1 MRHEQYIIN
10 SEVFPLDIKIKLK
23 ELRKSMG
30 LNQTQFAD
38 KAGFSRST
46 ISEYENGT
54 RKLTLDAIQKLA
66 AATNT
71 SPSDWIEEEMAVD
84 IKAFDGLKMVINA
97 LYESKQIDDKGEMSS
112 ENRNLLYKMLDQ
124 EIPLYLASLKK

>member
-1 MRHEQYIIN
+1 
-10 SEVFPLDIKIKLK
+10 
-23 ELRKSMG
+23 MG
-30 LNQTQFAD
+30 LTQTQFAD

-54 RKLTLDAIQKLA
+54 RKITLDAIQKLA

-71 SPSDWIEEEMAVD
+71 NPSDWIEEDINVD

-97 LYESKQIDDKGEMSS
+97 LRESGKIGDKGEMSD
-112 ENRNLLYKMLDQ
+112 EDRALLYKMLDQ